1 MEITRTQTLT
11 RRPPFRIEFTDNDS
25 DRELTQRRLDA
36 LLFANAEIEYDKSL
50 YRSERQRFEAGM
62 MRRPLSIQQTFAYFG
77 LMLGVFPPAALFT
90 RFSLDTMVMVEDSW
104 IILPFILII
113 MLSATVGYLSGKL
126 VGKTVLE
133 AEKLSWTRML
143 LVLPFVGL
151 VWGIAAGSAGGI
163 IVFIVGAFFGALL
176 GSIVGACALPVFAIF
191 HRIIKRGEF
200 VELKHFLP
208 IAFGVALAISAFM
221 LGL

>member
-11 RRPPFRIEFTDNDS
+11 RRPPYRIEFTDNDS

-50 YRSERQRFEAGM
+50 YRSDRERLEAEM
-62 MRRPLSIQQTFAYFG
+62 MRRPLSVQQTFAYFG

-90 RFSLDTMVMVEDSW
+90 RFSLDTMVLREEAWML
-104 IILPFILII
+104 IPFALINI
-113 MLSATVGYLSGKL
+113 LSAAVGYFSGKL
-126 VGKTVLE
+126 VGRTVLE

-151 VWGIAAGSAGGI
+151 VWGIAAGGAGGL
-163 IVFIVGAFFGALL
+163 IVFIVGAFFGAFV
-176 GSIVGACALPVFAIF
+176 GSIVGAFALPVFAVF
-191 HRIIKRGEF
+191 HRSLKRGEF
-200 VELKHFLP
+200 IELKHFLP
-208 IAFGVALAISAFM
+208 IAFGVALAISAFI

>member
-11 RRPPFRIEFTDNDS
+11 RRPPFRIELTDN

-50 YRSERQRFEAGM
+50 YRSERERFEAEM

-90 RFSLDTMVMVEDSW
+90 RFSLDTMVLREDAW
-104 IILPFILII
+104 LILPFTLII
-113 MLSATVGYLSGKL
+113 LLSATVGRLTGKL
-126 VGKTVLE
+126 VAKQVLE

-151 VWGIAAGSAGGI
+151 VWGIAAGAAGGL
-163 IVFIVGAFFGALL
+163 IVFIVGAFFGALI
-176 GSIVGACALPVFAIF
+176 GSIVGALVLPVFAIF
-191 HRIIKRGEF
+191 HRIVKRGEF
-200 VELKHFLP
+200 IELKHFLP
-208 IAFGVALAISAFM
+208 IALGVALTISAFI